1 METVKMHFLES
12 KPYMNLL
19 QAGPQLP
26 WANSGGIITKLNVY
40 TKCLP
45 LAVDRDSAVV
55 KVPIPS
61 NLNIG
66 S

>member
-1 METVKMHFLES
+1 
-12 KPYMNLL
+12 MNLL
-19 QAGPQLP
+19 QAGPQFP